1 MFLDQR
7 RYDKIAQEL
16 PKILCITR
24 GIICEKFKVNGSVAR
39 ALIKSVAATGEIR
52 RVGDAH
58 SKFDLYS
65 GVKAKTAQQKAE
77 EDAAAEAAAAAKKDK
92 KK

>member
-1 MFLDQR
+1 M
-7 RYDKIAQEL
+7 

-24 GIICEKFKVNGSVAR
+24 GILCEKFKVNGSVAR
-39 ALIKSVAATGEIR
+39 ALINEVAARGDIK